1 VPKKGKKMLN
11 FQNKVA
17 VITGAGNGLGRSHAL
32 LLGSLG
38 ARVVVNDLG
47 GSGSG
52 EGSDA
57 TVADTV
63 VAEIKAGGGDAVAN
77 PDSVTDGDKIIQCA
91 LDNFGRVDIVVNNA
105 GILRDRSFHKMAD
118 EDWDL
123 VYQVHL
129 RGAYKVS
136 RAAFPHMRDQ
146 GYGRVVMTTSAAGIY
161 GNFGQANYSA
171 CKLALHGLSQTIAVE
186 GRTKGVQSNTIAPIA
201 ASRLMGT
208 VMDEEAMALLKPE
221 LVSPL
226 VAWLSHEDCDSTG
239 DLFEVGAGW
248 ISRVRWER
256 SQGAYFDP
264 AGFTPDEVQDAWEKV
279 NDFTDASHPT
289 STGST
294 FEGIQLNPHLAS

>member
-1 VPKKGKKMLN
+1 MALDYSG
-11 FQNKVA
+11 KVA
-17 VITGAGNGLGRSHAL
+17 IVTGAGNGLGRSHAL
-32 LLGSLG
+32 LLGSRG

-57 TVADTV
+57 TVADGV
-63 VAEIKAGGGDAVAN
+63 VAEIQAAGGEAVAN
-77 PDSVTDGDKIIQCA
+77 PDSVTDGDKIVQCA
-91 LDNFGRVDIVVNNA
+91 LDNFGRVDIVINNA
-105 GILRDRSFHKMAD
+105 GILRDKSLHKMSD

-129 RGAYKVS
+129 KGAYKVS

-146 GYGRVVMTTSAAGIY
+146 GYGRFVMTTSAAGIY

-186 GRTKGVQSNTIAPIA
+186 GRAKGVQSNTIAPIA

-208 VMDEEAMALLKPE
+208 VMDEDPMALLKPE
-221 LVSPL
+221 VVSPL
-226 VAWLSHEDCDSTG
+226 VAWLCHEDCDATG
-239 DLFEVGAGW
+239 QLFEVGAGW

-264 AGFTPDEVQDAWEKV
+264 AGFTPDDVQVAWETI
-279 NDFTDASHPT
+279 NDFADATHPT

-294 FEGIQLNPHLAS
+294 FEAIQGNPHLAK